1 MNIRA
6 LVLAATLLLAAGCQ
20 TQPIA
25 TPYPQLVI
33 GPRAQ
38 SYLHIESVQEERAS
52 SDLLRAG
59 VRLHNKSL
67 FDQELRY
74 RFEWLDSAGFELP
87 GLASRWEL
95 LELRPGISQSLDRI
109 APSPRA
115 VAYRIHLFDTRT
127 SPAHTNTSGSN
138 NQ

>member
-1 MNIRA
+1 MKPYA
-6 LVLAATLLLAAGCQ
+6 LALASVMLLAGCQ
-20 TQPIA
+20 TQPVA

-33 GPRAQ
+33 GPRAHG
-38 SYLHIESVQEERAS
+38 YLQIESVQEGKAS

-59 VRLHNKSL
+59 VRLHNNSTL
-67 FDQELRY
+67 NQELRY
-74 RFEWLDSAGFELP
+74 RFEWLDGNGFEVT
-87 GLASRWEL
+87 GLASRWES
-95 LELRPGISQSLDRI
+95 LELRPLISHSLNRV

-127 SPAHTNTSGSN
+127 PTANTNTTGN